1 MRRRGHRN
9 TRSARPNQFYPIFI
23 NKATGFIESIG
34 DALPKGAPK
43 ENVAIPDGCYAI
55 FPLTPDGDEMI
66 WGKRYDSARSLWE
79 QGYIRVR
86 NGKTPEKAIVEY
98 LTTGIVD
105 DINSGKI
112 AVTGKGPQGE
122 VLGHRTDNNKLLLP
136 KATWFVG
143 SHNADAYGSVLLK
156 KTIGENRFT
165 YPKSLYSVRDT
176 LNFCVG
182 RKADALIVDFFAGS
196 GTTLHAVNLL
206 NAEDGGHRRCIM
218 VTNNEVSEAEGNNLK
233 KKGFHPGDSEWEQLG
248 IARHVTWPR
257 TVCSITG
264 KDVFGKKL
272 SGTYGVEVDDFLV
285 DNDSTVLSKSTGKQM
300 RTTVYKKTKKQL
312 YPALAQIKKADGFAA
327 NCEYFKLGFLDR
339 NRVSLGMQFEEILP
353 LLWLKSGA
361 VGKRPELQFDEEPI
375 MLVLPENRFAVLV
388 EEAAFSTFA
397 KEVAAHDCIDTVY
410 FVTNSESAFHEMSA
424 NIGIKNT
431 HQLYREY
438 IDNFVIGAR
447 RDAR

>member
-1 MRRRGHRN
+1 MFVAGK
-9 TRSARPNQFYPIFI
+9 PN
-23 NKATGFIESIG
+23 
-34 DALPKGAPK
+34 AL
-43 ENVAIPDGCYAI
+43 
-55 FPLTPDGDEMI
+55 
-66 WGKRYDSARSLWE
+66 
-79 QGYIRVR
+79 
-86 NGKTPEKAIVEY
+86 
-98 LTTGIVD
+98 
-105 DINSGKI
+105 
-112 AVTGKGPQGE
+112 
-122 VLGHRTDNNKLLLP
+122 VL
-136 KATWFVG
+136 
-143 SHNADAYGSVLLK
+143 
-156 KTIGENRFT
+156 
-165 YPKSLYSVRDT
+165 
-176 LNFCVG
+176 
-182 RKADALIVDFFAGS
+182 DFFAGS

-206 NAEDGGHRRCIM
+206 NAEDGGHRRCIL
-218 VTNNEVSEAEGNNLK
+218 VTNNEVSEAEAKLLNKQGYN
-233 KKGFHPGDSEWEQLG
+233 PGDPEWERLG
-248 IARHVTWPR
+248 IARYVTWPR

-264 KDVFGKKL
+264 RDTEGRML
-272 SGTYGVEVDDFLV
+272 TGDYGVEAEDYVADE
-285 DNDSTVLSKSTGKQM
+285 DSVILSKSTGKPLK
-300 RTTVYKKTKKQL
+300 TTVYKKTKKQL

-410 FVTNSESAFHEMSA
+410 FVTNSEAAFHEMSA